1 MDSRL
6 TALDEAVAPRM
17 AGLGFR
23 RRGRVYSPDLGED
36 WAGAIRLSVSKA
48 ADGSQRVA
56 RLVSVVH
63 LPSSRWWEEHFGHPV
78 GSTFVLHAADDGVGH
93 LDRFGGQTVLRD
105 DEDAVRFAGALADAA
120 RDVILPWM
128 GRSASTEWLLDP
140 AARLVGGG
148 YGTRVEQAV
157 AAGTC
162 GRPDLAERF
171 LDETLEAVDD
181 AYPEFAEGVRR
192 TVQMVATSFGLS
204 IRSPEAPPGGPGR
217 RATDIPVNTPPAGI
231 RLALHHYGED
241 DLAERARRLTP
252 DEHARICAVTGHKVF
267 DDGVLLLARAVA
279 LAAVEVLEG
288 TARPLAR
295 SRRRPLDS
303 RPPD

>member
-1 MDSRL
+1 M
-6 TALDEAVAPRM
+6 DEAVAPRM

-23 RRGRVYSPDLGED
+23 RRGRVYSPDLGEE

-48 ADGSQRVA
+48 ADGSLRVA

-63 LPSSRWWEEHFGHPV
+63 LPSSRWFEEHLGHPA
-78 GSTFVLHAADDGVGH
+78 GSTFVLHAADDGVGR
-93 LDRFGGQTVLRD
+93 LDRFGGQTVLLD

-128 GRSASTEWLLDP
+128 QRSASTDSLLDP
-140 AARLVGGG
+140 AARPMGGG
-148 YGTRVEQAV
+148 YGERVEQAV

-162 GRPDLAERF
+162 GRPDLAVRY
-171 LDETLEAVDD
+171 LDETIAAVDD
-181 AYPEFAEGVRR
+181 AYPEVAERIRR
-192 TVQMVATSFGLS
+192 TVQMVAASFGLS
-204 IRSPEAPPGGPGR
+204 IRIPEAPSGGPGHQ
-217 RATDIPVNTPPAGI
+217 ATDIPVNTQPAGI

-241 DLAERARRLTP
+241 DLAERARRLTA
-252 DEHARICAVTGHKVF
+252 DEHARICGVAGHKVF
-267 DDGVLLLARAVA
+267 DDGVLLLDKAVA

-288 TARPLAR
+288 AGRPLAR
-295 SRRRPLDS
+295 RRRRPLDS